1 MNAAELKIADP
12 ERFDKRYYE
21 WCYHALD
28 YDWWDFTVDMFK
40 EGCEAKG
47 VWVRDT
53 TFSIPGSAGFA
64 GRIDVGMFME
74 RSGLAEQYP
83 ALYLGVKDDGTMAT
97 VYLTS
102 NDNPSVS
109 YDSYAI
115 QTGPSGMF
123 SGLDQQAW
131 DELIE
136 SQEAEADLEAA
147 MQEEAVDLSNKLYT
161 MLSDESEYLT
171 SEAAYIEYC
180 EANDITFETEEEEHE
195 TDY

>member
-12 ERFDKRYYE
+12 KRFDKRYYE
-21 WCYHALD
+21 WCAHALD
-28 YDWWDFTVDMFK
+28 YEWWDCTVDLFK
-40 EGCEAKG
+40 EDCALKG

-53 TFSIPGSAGFA
+53 TFSIPGSAAFS
-64 GRIDVGMFME
+64 GRIDMGMFME

-83 ALYLGVKDDGTMAT
+83 VLYLGVKDDGIKAT
-97 VYLTS
+97 VSLTR

-109 YDSYAI
+109 YDSFTYR
-115 QTGPSGMF
+115 TEPSGMF

-180 EANDITFETEEEEHE
+180 EANDITFETEEDYE
-195 TDY
+195 TEY